1 MTTVDAPVSHLRE
14 NPYEIAKSQL
24 RKVADTFA
32 IDPNLV
38 NVLQECKKALVVS
51 VPVSMDDR
59 STQVFQGYRVT
70 HNVARGPSKGGIRYH
85 PDVTLDEVKALA
97 MWMTW
102 KCALSGIPFGGAKG
116 GVVCNPKTMTEGELQ
131 RMTRRFTSEII
142 NEIGPE
148 KDIPAPDVGTDG
160 RVMAWIFDT
169 YSMNKG
175 HSVLGVVT
183 GKPLTIGGSLGREE
197 ATARGALY
205 CVREAVRKRQMSL
218 QGTTVAVQ
226 GFGNVGSYLAKFLAE
241 DGATVIA
248 VSDSTSGL
256 YNPNGIDVQAA
267 IAHKRETG
275 SLAGF
280 RGAEPIS
287 NEELL
292 LLECDVLA
300 PCALEQVITAENA
313 DKVRAKIIVE
323 GANGPVTP
331 AADDILEEKGVL
343 VLPDILA
350 NAGGV
355 VVSYFEWVQGLQEY
369 FWKEA
374 EVNRPRRPACR
385 RSHRNPRH
393 LSLIRRGNPWFPRAP
408 PPHPASRLISALRRD
423 GVTPPLRNAIR
434 LRSAGDGRREP
445 DKGRPLPRKSLP
457 PLRART
463 GDRCRDSAADSVR
476 APGGRDRRRSRTGGA
491 LPGVASGARDQ
502 WRAGLRLLRGSRCL
516 SPQTR
521 RTKLTYARPWR
532 RVIQRVRVVTNSRIQ
547 EHGGCV

>member
-1 MTTVDAPVSHLRE
+1 VTTVDAPVSHLRE

-24 RKVADTFA
+24 RKVAQTFA
-32 IDPNLV
+32 IDSNLV
-38 NVLQECKKALVVS
+38 NVLQQCKKAVS
-51 VPVSMDDR
+51 VSIPVAMDDGT
-59 STQVFQGYRVT
+59 TQVFEGYRVT
-70 HNVARGPSKGGIRYH
+70 HNIARGPSKGGIRYH
-85 PDVTLDEVKALA
+85 PDVTLDEVKSLA

-116 GVVCNPKTMTEGELQ
+116 GVICNPKTMSEGELQ

-205 CVREAVRKRQMSL
+205 CVREAVRKQQLSL

-226 GFGNVGSYLAKFLAE
+226 GFGNVGSFLSKFLAE

-256 YNPNGIDVQAA
+256 TNSNGIDVQAA

-275 SLAGF
+275 SLSGF
-280 RGAEPIS
+280 KGADEIS

-300 PCALEQVITAENA
+300 PCALEQVITADNA
-313 DKVRAKIIVE
+313 AQVKAKIIVE
-323 GANGPVTP
+323 GANGPITP
-331 AADDILEEKGVL
+331 TADEILEDKGVL
-343 VLPDILA
+343 ILPDILA

-374 EVNRPRRPACR
+374 EVNAKL
-385 RSHRNPRH
+385 ND
-393 LSLIRRGNPWFPRAP
+393 IITRAFNETWSTME
-408 PPHPASRLISALRRD
+408 SRDVSMRM
-423 GVTPPLRNAIR
+423 
-434 LRSAGDGRREP
+434 
-445 DKGRPLPRKSLP
+445 
-457 PLRART
+457 
-463 GDRCRDSAADSVR
+463 AAY
-476 APGGRDRRRSRTGGA
+476 
-491 LPGVASGARDQ
+491 
-502 WRAGLRLLRGSRCL
+502 GL
-516 SPQTR
+516 
-521 RTKLTYARPWR
+521 A
-532 RVIQRVRVVTNSRIQ
+532 VQRVAEATVTRGIYP
-547 EHGGCV
+547 